1 MSSNPNEESMTT
13 PTVVISNSAP
23 ADTAAL
29 NLVTLKQL
37 LTDLVKVDGITTA
50 VLVSRDG
57 FVIDGASNGNS
68 LDLEV
73 VGAVVSAGIGSNI
86 AIGKELHV
94 GDIRQ
99 SMTEYEKGFIVATVL
114 GEAGALAVVAD
125 LKANLGHV
133 RYHVKKHAAMI
144 GTLV

>member
-1 MSSNPNEESMTT
+1 MATAT
-13 PTVVISNSAP
+13 AVVSNSAP
-23 ADTAAL
+23 ADAASL
-29 NLVTLKQL
+29 NLLALKQL

-68 LDLEV
+68 LDLET

-94 GDIRQ
+94 GAIRQ
-99 SMTEYEKGFIVATVL
+99 SMAEYEKGFIVATLL